1 MRLHANAR
9 LSVKGRELLIERI
22 EVAGW
27 SLSAAAEAAGISDRT
42 ARKWLARY
50 RADGPQGLLDRSSAA
65 TVVANRTD
73 ERRIEAIAALRR
85 LRFTGAEIA
94 ELLGMALSTVSG
106 ILTRIG
112 MGKLGRLGLEP
123 AERYERARP
132 GELIHI
138 DVKKLGRIQGGAGKR
153 VRDRVRQ
160 HYNPRRRDAAGVDR
174 NTVGWEFV
182 HIAIDDATRLAY
194 VEVLSDEKA
203 TTAVG
208 FLRRAVQHYASYGIT
223 VERLITDNGSP
234 YRSTVHAI
242 ACRALG
248 IRHRRTRPYRP
259 QTNGKA
265 ERFIRTLLG
274 GWAYGAIYR
283 NSAERTA
290 ALNGWI
296 DFYNRRRP
304 HGALSHKPP
313 MARLN
318 ELNNPLGSY
327 T

>member
-1 MRLHANAR
+1 MKLHGNAR
-9 LSVKGRELLIERI
+9 LSVKGRELLVQRV

-50 RADGPQGLLDRSSAA
+50 RADGPAGLLDRSSAP
-65 TVVANRTD
+65 TLVANRTD
-73 ERRIEAIAALRR
+73 ERRIEAIAALRQV
-85 LRFTGAEIA
+85 RFTGAEIA

-112 MGKLGRLGLEP
+112 MGKLGRLGLQP
-123 AERYERARP
+123 AQRYERSRP

-153 VRDRVRQ
+153 VRDGLRQ

-174 NTVGWEFV
+174 HTVGWEFV

-194 VEVLSDEKA
+194 VEVLADEKA

-208 FLRRAVQHYASYGIT
+208 FLRRAVAHYATYGIT
-223 VERLITDNGSP
+223 VERLITDNGSA

-248 IRHRRTRPYRP
+248 IRHLRTRPYRP

-283 NSAERTA
+283 DSAERTA
-290 ALNGWI
+290 APSGWI

-313 MARLN
+313 TARLN
-318 ELNNPLGSY
+318 ELNNLLGSY